1 MAEPSLHHV
10 TCASPLGLH
19 QIAYTQ
25 WGDPDAPVL
34 LCVHGLTRNGRD
46 FDPLA
51 RHLSDRYRVI
61 CPDMLGRGRS
71 DFARD
76 PVLYSVPQYLADCVT
91 LIARLDV
98 EELTWLGTSMGGIIG
113 MILASMPGNALN
125 RLIINDIGPVLGQVG
140 LDRIASYIGDDPTFS
155 SFEEGERNLRGRMG
169 EFGVHTDQQFR
180 FLSQHYVVQ
189 RDGRWTFHYDPA
201 IAVAFK
207 AAAAA
212 PAADLWPV
220 YDAIRCPVRVLRGQ
234 TSAILSEQTAATMQ
248 QRGPRAR
255 IVEIPDVGHA
265 PTLISDQQI
274 ALVENFLND

>member
-1 MAEPSLHHV
+1 MAEPSLHYV
-10 TCASPLGLH
+10 TCASSLGLH
-19 QIAYTQ
+19 RISYTQ

-51 RHLSDRYRVI
+51 RHLADRYRVI

-76 PVLYSVPQYLADCVT
+76 PVLYSVPQYLADCIT
-91 LIARLDV
+91 LIARLNV
-98 EELTWLGTSMGGIIG
+98 EKLTWLGTSMGGIIG
-113 MILASMPGNALN
+113 MICASMPGNALS
-125 RLIINDIGPVLGQVG
+125 RLIINDIGPVVGKVG

-169 EFGVHTDQQFR
+169 EFGEHSDEQFR
-180 FLSQHYVVQ
+180 YLSQHFVVQ

-207 AAAAA
+207 SALAA
-212 PAADLWPV
+212 PATDLWPL
-220 YDAIRCPVRVLRGQ
+220 YQAIQCPVRVLRGQ
-234 TSAILSEQTAATMQ
+234 TSAILSKETAELME

-255 IVEIPDVGHA
+255 IIEVAGVGHA
-265 PTLISDQQI
+265 PTLISDEQI
-274 ALVENFLND
+274 AVIESFLSD